1 MNSCHV
7 LQDCARIRGLP
18 VKSRLQ
24 PHARFACESLADPEL
39 ARQFLHC
46 FLPPDVSAM
55 LSFDG
60 LRRENA
66 DFIDE
71 KLKEHRSDLLFS
83 LESAQGGRIQM
94 YILMEHKSAPDAGV
108 HLQILRYMREILER
122 MKPLGP
128 LIPIVLYHGKDNWK
142 VAGSFRSLLKLTPE
156 EREVFYRF
164 ILNFRLILAD
174 VRALNLDGMR
184 MPALLRVFLYALK
197 HIHELRDREKLRKLL
212 RLSADLFRRRD
223 LKFVERLLSYVYNV
237 HDYQA
242 AEIRDIIEEEI
253 GPEEGGIAMTTVQK
267 LIQEGLEQ
275 GLEQGV
281 EQGMKQARLE
291 DARNF
296 LKNGVPLEVVIKSI
310 GLSEEELR
318 KEGIL
323 N

>member
-7 LQDCARIRGLP
+7 LQDSARIRGLP

-24 PHARFACESLADPEL
+24 PHDRFACESLADPEL

-71 KLKEHRSDLLFS
+71 KLKEHRSDL
-83 LESAQGGRIQM
+83 
-94 YILMEHKSAPDAGV
+94 
-108 HLQILRYMREILER
+108 
-122 MKPLGP
+122 
-128 LIPIVLYHGKDNWK
+128 
-142 VAGSFRSLLKLTPE
+142 
-156 EREVFYRF
+156 
-164 ILNFRLILAD
+164 
-174 VRALNLDGMR
+174 
-184 MPALLRVFLYALK
+184 
-197 HIHELRDREKLRKLL
+197 
-212 RLSADLFRRRD
+212 FRRRD

-242 AEIRDIIEEEI
+242 TEIRDIIEEEI

-275 GLEQGV
+275 GLEQGI
-281 EQGMKQARLE
+281 KQARLE
-291 DARNF
+291 DARNL
-296 LKNGVPLEVVIKSI
+296 LKNGVPLKVVIKSI

-323 N
+323 K